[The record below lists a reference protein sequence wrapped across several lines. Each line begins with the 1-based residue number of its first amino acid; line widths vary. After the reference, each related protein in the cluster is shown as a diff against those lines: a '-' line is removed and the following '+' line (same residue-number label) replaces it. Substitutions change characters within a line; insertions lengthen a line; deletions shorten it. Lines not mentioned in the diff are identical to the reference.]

1 MLYAGQIGALMSLVF
16 RGGKAYIATL
26 LLIFIWL
33 AWDAYS
39 LYVEPVI
46 YAYSPFIGFFSGAI
60 YDDVIVLDLTYGV
73 YRLYNLLQL
82 SLLWAIA
89 LALWDEERSSLNLTK
104 LGTPRWRTWVPV
116 AVALSSVVAL
126 GQMGDAIGFSP
137 SRAGNARALGGEIRS
152 ERVVL
157 HYDSEKIEIAEAQ
170 RILEDHHFH
179 LERLDEILGE
189 VYRPIVRSFVY
200 SSVEQKRALMGARRV
215 EVAKPWLGEVH
226 LTRPTYGASVVRH
239 ELAHVVLGRDAP
251 WPLNTSTMAAFPPCS
266 AG

>member
-1 MLYAGQIGALMSLVF
+1 M
-16 RGGKAYIATL
+16 
-26 LLIFIWL
+26 
-33 AWDAYS
+33 
-39 LYVEPVI
+39 
-46 YAYSPFIGFFSGAI
+46 
-60 YDDVIVLDLTYGV
+60 
-73 YRLYNLLQL
+73 
-82 SLLWAIA
+82 
-89 LALWDEERSSLNLTK
+89 
-104 LGTPRWRTWVPV
+104 
-116 AVALSSVVAL
+116 ALSSVVAL

-226 LTRPTYGASVVRH
+226 LTRPAYGASVVRH

-251 WPLNTSTMAAFPPCS
+251 WPLNLPAQWRLFPHAALVEGAAEALEWSSGDFTLHQWSAALKSLSLGVDIEALMGLMAFTRNRREKPIRSRAPSC
-266 AG
+266 AGS